1 MLHRYLAEYRD
12 ALRAAEPG
20 VRAGDA
26 EAVHDMRVAAR
37 RLRSTLRTFRPLLDR
52 DRTEPLREELRWLGR
67 LLGAARDD
75 DVLAERLVTTVR
87 AEPPELVVGPVV
99 SGIRRGLAAD
109 ASRARTKLLAGLDGA
124 RYAALLAGLDAVV
137 DDPHLPKPGRR
148 PLRRLARRAL
158 RRADRMLADA
168 GPPDDPPDDPPDSP
182 PDAAGPEARLVG
194 LDPDRDRRLHDA
206 RKAYKRARYAVEAV
220 AGLAPRP
227 ARRLVKRLKSLQDTL
242 GEHQDTV
249 VARGRLREDGMR
261 AYGKGE
267 NAFTYGLLYG
277 RERARG
283 ERALAGLDRVR
294 DRAARPNVR
303 RWLGRKAQPR

>member
-1 MLHRYLAEYRD
+1 MLHRYLAEHRD
-12 ALRAAEPG
+12 ALRATEPG

-26 EAVHDMRVAAR
+26 DAVHDMRVAAR

-52 DRTEPLREELRWLGR
+52 DRTEPLRAELRWLGR

-87 AEPPELVVGPVV
+87 EEPPELVVGPVV
-99 SGIRRGLAAD
+99 SRITRRLAAD
-109 ASRARTKLLAGLDGA
+109 ASQARTELLAGLDSA
-124 RYAALLAGLDAVV
+124 RYADLLAALDGVV
-137 DDPHLPKPGRR
+137 DDPDLPKPGRR
-148 PLRRLARRAL
+148 RLRRLARRAL
-158 RRADRMLADA
+158 RRADRMLGEAGSADPADA
-168 GPPDDPPDDPPDSP
+168 ATG
-182 PDAAGPEARLVG
+182 AGSEGRLIG
-194 LDPDRDRRLHDA
+194 LDTDRDSRLHEA
-206 RKAYKRARYAVEAV
+206 RKAYKRARYAAEAV

-227 ARRLVKRLKSLQDTL
+227 ARRLVKGLKALQDTL

-249 VARGRLREDGMR
+249 VARGLLREDGMR
-261 AYGKGE
+261 AYGEGE

-283 ERALAGLDRVR
+283 DRALATLDRVR
-294 DRAARPNVR
+294 DRAARPSAR

>member
-1 MLHRYLAEYRD
+1 MLHRYLVEHRD
-12 ALRAAEPG
+12 ALRANEPG

-75 DVLAERLVTTVR
+75 DVLAERLLVTVR
-87 AEPPELVVGPVV
+87 EEPPELVVGPVV
-99 SGIRRGLAAD
+99 SRIRRRLAVD
-109 ASRARTKLLAGLDGA
+109 ASQARTKLLAGLDSA
-124 RYAALLAGLDAVV
+124 RYAKMLAALDAVV
-137 DDPHLPKPGRR
+137 DDPDLPQPGRR
-148 PLRRLARRAL
+148 RLRRLARRAL
-158 RRADRMLADA
+158 RRADRKLDEA
-168 GPPDDPPDDPPDSP
+168 GPV
-182 PDAAGPEARLVG
+182 DAAGAPPRSAPEGRLIG
-194 LDPDRDRRLHDA
+194 LDTDLDGRLHDA
-206 RKAYKRARYAVEAV
+206 RKAYKRARYAAEAV

-227 ARRLVKRLKSLQDTL
+227 AQRLVKGLKALQDTL

-249 VARGRLREDGMR
+249 VARGLLREDGMR
-261 AYGKGE
+261 AYGEGE

-283 ERALAGLDRVR
+283 DRALATLGRVR
-294 DRAARPNVR
+294 DRAARPSTR